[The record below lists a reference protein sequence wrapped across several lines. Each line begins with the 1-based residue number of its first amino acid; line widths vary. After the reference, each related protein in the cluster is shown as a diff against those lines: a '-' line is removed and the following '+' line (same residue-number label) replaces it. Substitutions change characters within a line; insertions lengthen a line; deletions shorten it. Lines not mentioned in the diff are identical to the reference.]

1 MKAVL
6 KICNGND
13 KTLLDESLSRHKFH
27 CPNCDMHLTS
37 LGLCPHCGTRWELPG
52 LNDDLFCREHQ
63 IPMNLVDY
71 EDEARYECPEC
82 QRERGEALGLI

>member
-13 KTLLDESLSRHKFH
+13 KTLLDESLSGHKFH

-37 LGLCPHCGTRWELPG
+37 LGLCSHCGTRWELPDG
-52 LNDDLFCREHQ
+52 PTLVSQPTDLAANHVD
-63 IPMNLVDY
+63 LVH
-71 EDEARYECPEC
+71 EPVVES
-82 QRERGEALGLI
+82 GS